1 MLENKKF
8 KRIFLIIVDSFG
20 IGYDDKAKNFGDYG
34 ANTFS
39 HIVDNVL
46 DLKIDTMCELG
57 FSNLIDNDKI
67 KKEKNPKAY
76 HMRLKEL
83 SNAKSTMEGHF
94 EMMGVETKIP
104 FVTFS
109 DEGFPKDLILEIE
122 KRTGKKVIGNKA
134 ASGTEILKEL
144 GEEEIREEKEK
155 KMIVYTSADSVLQV
169 CGHEEKFDLQEL
181 YRCCEIIREITM
193 KPEWRVGRV
202 IARPYIGDCSKNFVR
217 TSNRRDYAIKPE
229 IETALDIL
237 KKNNKDVIGVGKI
250 GDIFSM
256 QGITSSMHSESSVNG
271 MEQTIDIL
279 ENNNFTGLCFVNLVD
294 FDSKWGHRRN
304 VVGYGRELEKFDI
317 NLKKFIDNMT
327 DNDLL
332 MISADHGNDPT
343 FKGTDHTREY
353 VPLIIYSKKYNN
365 PKKLQDQSS
374 FAIIGNMILENFDLS
389 PNEKMIQNRL
399 VV

>member
-1 MLENKKF
+1 MKKDRQ
-8 KRIFLIIVDSFG
+8 K
-20 IGYDDKAKNFGDYG
+20 
-34 ANTFS
+34 
-39 HIVDNVL
+39 
-46 DLKIDTMCELG
+46 
-57 FSNLIDNDKI
+57 SN
-67 KKEKNPKAY
+67 
-76 HMRLKEL
+76 R
-83 SNAKSTMEGHF
+83 
-94 EMMGVETKIP
+94 
-104 FVTFS
+104 
-109 DEGFPKDLILEIE
+109 
-122 KRTGKKVIGNKA
+122 KA